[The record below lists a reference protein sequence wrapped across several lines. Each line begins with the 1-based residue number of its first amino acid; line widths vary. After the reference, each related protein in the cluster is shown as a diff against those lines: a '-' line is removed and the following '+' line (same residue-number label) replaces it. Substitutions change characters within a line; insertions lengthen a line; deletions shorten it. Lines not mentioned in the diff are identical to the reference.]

1 MQKSDAKSKKNDRI
15 IRLQFFKSRGIMEK
29 NEKIKN
35 RSTTQRMCSG
45 GVMV

>member
-15 IRLQFFKSRGIMEK
+15 IRLQFFKSRGIMDK
-29 NEKIKN
+29 NVKIKN
-35 RSTTQRMCSG
+35 RSARQWMCSG